1 MVFATLLTSLRAD
14 EDRWVTTWACA
25 PQLTESKNLP
35 AVPLADRA
43 LRQFVRASI
52 GGKRIRVRLSNFFG
66 KDPVTVKAARLARSA
81 GKGSSGDG
89 KIDLASDRALL
100 FAGKSEV
107 VIPAR
112 TEILSDP
119 LDFEM
124 PSLGNVAISLAFGG
138 ISATTVTGHPGS
150 RTTSFITSTDAL
162 SAASLPQ
169 AVRAQHWYIIR
180 GIEVAGG
187 TDRGT
192 IVVLGD
198 SLTDGRGSTTDANN
212 RWPDALA
219 KRLQDHQATSGMGVV
234 NMGIGGNAIFGGLG
248 PAALKRFDRDVL
260 NLPGARYF
268 ILFEGVNDIGA
279 VHDGDAAGL
288 PEKLTRAY
296 REFAIKAKAAGMGAW
311 CATITPFGAH
321 GYFTPAREEC
331 RKAINVWIRNNSEF
345 DGVVDFDAAVRD
357 PERPTHLLPAYS
369 DDGLHLNPAGYQA
382 MADTVDLKHFTP

>member
-1 MVFATLLTSLRAD
+1 MVLAALLTSLRAD

-25 PQLTESKNLP
+25 PQLTEPKNLP
-35 AVPLADRA
+35 AVPLADRT

-52 GGKRIRVRLSNFFG
+52 GGKRVRVRLSNIFG
-66 KDPVTVKAARLARSA
+66 KDPVTVKAARLARSVR
-81 GKGSSGDG
+81 KGSSGDG
-89 KIDLASDRALL
+89 EIDPASERALI

-112 TEILSDP
+112 SEILSDP
-119 LDFEM
+119 LDFDM
-124 PSLGNVAISLAFGG
+124 PSLGNVAISIAFGG

-150 RTTSFITSTDAL
+150 RTTSFIAPTDAL
-162 SAASLPQ
+162 SAASLPE

-180 GIEVAGG
+180 GIEVACGAE
-187 TDRGT
+187 RGT

-198 SLTDGRGSTTDANN
+198 SLTDGRGSTTDGDN

-219 KRLQDHQATSGMGVV
+219 KRLHDCQPTSGVAVV

-248 PAALKRFDRDVL
+248 PAAVKRFDRDVL
-260 NLPGARYF
+260 EVSGARYF

-279 VHDGDAAGL
+279 VHDGDAAEL
-288 PEKLTRAY
+288 PEKLIGAY
-296 REFAIKAKAAGMGAW
+296 REFATKAKAAGMGAW
-311 CATITPFGAH
+311 CATLTPFGAH

-331 RKAINVWIRNNSEF
+331 RKAINLWIRNNNEF

-357 PERPTHLLPAYS
+357 SERPTHLLPAYS

-382 MADTVDLKHFTP
+382 MADAVDLKHFTP